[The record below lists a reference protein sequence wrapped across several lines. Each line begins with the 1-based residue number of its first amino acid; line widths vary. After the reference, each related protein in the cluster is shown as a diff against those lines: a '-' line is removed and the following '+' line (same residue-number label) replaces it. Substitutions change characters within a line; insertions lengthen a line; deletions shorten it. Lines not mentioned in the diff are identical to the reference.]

1 MLVVRRAPPESLRPS
16 LEGLVKVKIGRKIYD
31 SFDQPIA
38 VLLASDEERAAA
50 VRMLQQKG
58 RAFGSFPL
66 NYDRIKAGVFLNE
79 GWGELSYKMRVN
91 AGELLSKMHFPDF
104 PKIFSRSP

>member
-1 MLVVRRAPPESLRPS
+1 M
-16 LEGLVKVKIGRKIYD
+16 KVKLGRKIYD

-38 VLLASDEERAAA
+38 VLLANDEEREGA

-58 RAFGSFPL
+58 RAFGSFPM

-79 GWGELSYKMRVN
+79 GWGELSYKMRIN
-91 AGELLSKMHFPDF
+91 AGGLLSKLKLPDF
-104 PKIFSRSP
+104 PKIIPRSR